1 MTPQKT
7 ILGINAPHGTCTDKK
22 CPFHG
27 SLSVRG
33 RMFSGTVVGQD
44 VHNTAT
50 GEWTRKRYVP
60 KFERFENRKTR
71 LRVHNPPCIGAK
83 KGDVVIIT
91 ECRPLSKTK
100 KFVILQKKGE
110 DVRYYAKLEA
120 LQEEE
125 ARQKG
130 E

>member
-7 ILGINAPHGTCTDKK
+7 ILGIKAPHGTCTDKK

-27 SLSVRG
+27 CLSVRG

-50 GEWTRKRYVP
+50 VEWTRKRYVP